1 MTSVDEFVRTVI
13 LTFPSQF
20 SNRTEVL
27 HHTLC
32 VIGNGYKWS
41 DKGDVIRVSRHLIPS
56 SWNKEEKIAELEAEK
71 NMKYASQ
78 IIKHF
83 ALRDLRREFKTCSK
97 IVSAI
102 DSRVHKRG
110 RIKNF
115 SPQSDYAMLMSV
127 PANAAEDWKEACE
140 EMKTLAEK
148 AGWVF

>member
-1 MTSVDEFVRTVI
+1 MTSVDEFVRITI

-41 DKGDVIRVSRHLIPS
+41 DKGAVINVSRHS
-56 SWNKEEKIAELEAEK
+56 SSPWDKEEKLAELEAEK
-71 NMKYASQ
+71 NITYASQ
-78 IIKHF
+78 IVKHF
-83 ALRDLRREFKTCSK
+83 ALADLRREFKACSK
-97 IVSAI
+97 IVSGI
-102 DSRVHKRG
+102 DSRIHERG

-115 SPQSDYAMLMSV
+115 YPQSHYAMLMNV
-127 PANAAEDWKEACE
+127 PANVTEDWKEACD